1 MCMKLALLAS
11 TVHLPRINITKHILF
26 TLKHDAILMRCPV
39 SEDEIEHTNNEKCR
53 SHDEPIEW
61 HSLTNRNGILF
72 ELVKKIL
79 AKIAGGNGAISA
91 KTGNQRESVWQQ
103 NWTTLPAPR
112 QQSRTR
118 QIEALFT
125 VCSHVM
131 PHIYGRVQHGKRTYP
146 AWKENKKWEFVAA
159 DNRVYRML

>member
-1 MCMKLALLAS
+1 VPLKNYLNACTFNVYEISASCLHRALILW
-11 TVHLPRINITKHILF
+11 TFGILF
-26 TLKHDAILMRCPV
+26 AFKRDATRCPV
-39 SEDEIEHTNNEKCR
+39 SEGESEPREITKGVGCIGDEL
-53 SHDEPIEW
+53 IEW
-61 HSLTNRNGILF
+61 LANRNGILF

-79 AKIAGGNGAISA
+79 AEIAGGNGAISA

-125 VCSHVM
+125 VHTLCHMYTGAYNTENVR
-131 PHIYGRVQHGKRTYP
+131 IRRGRRT
-146 AWKENKKWEFVAA
+146 KSGNS
-159 DNRVYRML
+159 

>member
-1 MCMKLALLAS
+1 MRRFLARPYS
-11 TVHLPRINITKHILF
+11 VE
-26 TLKHDAILMRCPV
+26 RCAPKRKRW
-39 SEDEIEHTNNEKCR
+39 EKCR
-53 SHDEPIEW
+53 PACDGARV
-61 HSLTNRNGILF
+61 NRNSILF
-72 ELVKKIL
+72 GLVKKIL

-91 KTGNQRESVWQQ
+91 KTGDQRESVWQQ

-112 QQSRTR
+112 QQQSRTG

-125 VCSHVM
+125 VHTLR
-131 PHIYGRVQHGKRTYP
+131 HIYERVQHGKRTYP

>member
-26 TLKHDAILMRCPV
+26 TLERDATLMRCPV
-39 SEDEIEHTNNEKCR
+39 SEDETEHTNNERCR

-61 HSLTNRNGILF
+61 RFLTNCNRILF

-79 AKIAGGNGAISA
+79 AEIAGGNGAISA

-125 VCSHVM
+125 VFTRYAAY
-131 PHIYGRVQHGKRTYP
+131 IRARAIRKTYVSGMEGEQ
-146 AWKENKKWEFVAA
+146 KVGI
-159 DNRVYRML
+159 RSRG